1 MNVERWEGKGHRG
14 LELLPSPE
22 HADDSENT
30 QLCPAGPSG
39 AVFESLTGKESWRSG
54 IYNQAT
60 EVRVRCFP

>member
-39 AVFESLTGKESWRSG
+39 AVFESFLPPPNPLLTISHIILE
-54 IYNQAT
+54 
-60 EVRVRCFP
+60 